1 MAWKRVVAYILG
13 SEGQMTHIVAGNTAP
28 GFSLQD
34 SNGKDYSLPNLLENG
49 PVVAAFFKVSCPV
62 CQYTFPFLE
71 RLHQRY
77 GKTATFLG
85 ISQDDAK
92 ATKKFADQYGIT
104 FPTPLDESA
113 KNYPASNAYG
123 LTNVPTV
130 FLIAPDSEIKVVCNG
145 FEKKGLE
152 EIASYLA
159 ERQQSAPAALFRADE
174 KIPDHKPG

>member
-1 MAWKRVVAYILG
+1 
-13 SEGQMTHIVAGNTAP
+13 MTHIVAGNTAP
-28 GFSLQD
+28 GFSLRD
-34 SNGKDYSLPNLLENG
+34 SNGKDYSLSVLLEKG

-77 GKTATFLG
+77 GKTTTFLS

-92 ATKKFADQYGIT
+92 ATKKFNDEYGVT
-104 FPTPLDESA
+104 FPAPLDEIA

-130 FLIAPDSEIKVVCNG
+130 FLIEPDGSIKIVCNG
-145 FEKKGLE
+145 FDKKGLE
-152 EIASYLA
+152 EIAAYLA
-159 ERQQSAPAALFRADE
+159 DRQHSVPTALFRPDE
-174 KIPDHKPG
+174 RIPDHKPG

>member
-1 MAWKRVVAYILG
+1 MSLKRWFSRFLG
-13 SEGQMTHIVAGNTAP
+13 SEGQMTHIVAGNKAP

-34 SNGKDYSLPNLLENG
+34 SNGKGYSLPKLLEKG

-77 GKTATFLG
+77 GKIATFLG
-85 ISQDDAK
+85 ISQDDAR
-92 ATKKFADQYGIT
+92 ATKKFVGEFGVT
-104 FPTPLDESA
+104 FPMPLDESG

-123 LTNVPTV
+123 LTNVPTI
-130 FLIAPDSEIKVVCNG
+130 FLIEPDSEIKVVCNG
-145 FEKKGLE
+145 FGKKELE
-152 EIASYLA
+152 EIAASLA
-159 ERQQSAPAALFRADE
+159 DRQHSAPAALFRSDE

>member
-1 MAWKRVVAYILG
+1 
-13 SEGQMTHIVAGNTAP
+13 MTHIVAGNNAP

-34 SNGKDYSLPNLLENG
+34 SNGKDYTLSALLEKG

-92 ATKKFADQYGIT
+92 ATKKFTDQYAVT
-104 FPTPLDESA
+104 FPMSLDDSGKTILPRTPTA
-113 KNYPASNAYG
+113 
-123 LTNVPTV
+123 
-130 FLIAPDSEIKVVCNG
+130 
-145 FEKKGLE
+145 
-152 EIASYLA
+152 
-159 ERQQSAPAALFRADE
+159 
-174 KIPDHKPG
+174 

>member
-1 MAWKRVVAYILG
+1 
-13 SEGQMTHIVAGNTAP
+13 MTHIVAGNTAP
-28 GFSLQD
+28 GFSLRD
-34 SNGKDYSLPNLLENG
+34 SNGKDYSLSALLEKG

-85 ISQDDAK
+85 VSQDDAK
-92 ATKKFADQYGIT
+92 ATKKFNDEYGVT
-104 FPTPLDESA
+104 FPAALDESA

-130 FLIAPDSEIKVVCNG
+130 FLIEPDCSIKIVCVG
-145 FEKKGLE
+145 FDKKGLE
-152 EIASYLA
+152 EIAAYFA
-159 ERQQSAPAALFRADE
+159 DRQHSVPTPLFRADE

>member
-1 MAWKRVVAYILG
+1 MFLKRLFAHILG
-13 SEGQMTHIVAGNTAP
+13 SEGQMTHIVAGNKAP
-28 GFSLQD
+28 GFSLKD
-34 SNGKDYSLPNLLENG
+34 SNGKDFSLSALLEKG
-49 PVVAAFFKVSCPV
+49 PVIAAFFKISCPV

-92 ATKKFADQYGIT
+92 ATNKFSSEYGVT

-130 FLIAPDSEIKVVCNG
+130 FLIEPDSSIKVVCNG
-145 FEKKGLE
+145 FDKKGLE
-152 EIASYLA
+152 EIASALA
-159 ERQQSAPAALFRADE
+159 DRQHSAPAALFRPDE
-174 KIPDHKPG
+174 RIPDHKPG

>member
-1 MAWKRVVAYILG
+1 
-13 SEGQMTHIVAGNTAP
+13 MTRIVAGNTAP
-28 GFSLQD
+28 GFSLRD
-34 SNGKDYSLPNLLENG
+34 SNGQDYSLSALLEKG

-85 ISQDDAK
+85 VSQDDAK
-92 ATKKFADQYGIT
+92 ATKKFNDEYGVT
-104 FPTPLDESA
+104 FPAPLDESA
-113 KNYPASNAYG
+113 KNYPTSNAYG

-130 FLIAPDSEIKVVCNG
+130 FLIEPDSSIKVVCVG
-145 FEKKGLE
+145 FDKKGLE
-152 EIASYLA
+152 EIAAFLA
-159 ERQQSAPAALFRADE
+159 ERQHSAPAALFRPDE